1 MGAGFMEVDDY
12 SRLLRAR
19 IEHAYQTSG
28 NKLGWRL
35 LASPAA
41 VLDGADIAFLGLNPG
56 GSVQRA
62 DHGELSMP
70 NGSAYV
76 VESWGNGLTPGQ
88 SPLQKQVRALF
99 DRLGIEPEKVLAGNL
114 VPFRSPSWAHL
125 DDKEAALSFGESIW
139 RLILE
144 RARPRLV
151 ICMGSATYASLSRI
165 LGATDAQTVRVGWGS
180 VGARR
185 AAFEGGILVG
195 LPHLSRFGIVT
206 RPQSEAA
213 LRQIFREDWSP

>member
-1 MGAGFMEVDDY
+1 MENDEY
-12 SRLLRAR
+12 RKSLQSK
-19 IEHAYQTSG
+19 IEEAYLKSG
-28 NKLGWRL
+28 NKMGWRL

-41 VLDGADIAFLGLNPG
+41 VLDEADVAFLGLNPG
-56 GSVQRA
+56 GNVQRA
-62 DHGELSMP
+62 EHGELSMLT
-70 NGSAYV
+70 GSAYV

-99 DRLGIEPEKVLAGNL
+99 GRLNIEPDKVLAGNL
-114 VPFRSPSWAHL
+114 IPFRSPSWAHL
-125 DDKEAALSFGESIW
+125 DDKEAALRFGESIW
-139 RLILE
+139 RVILE

-165 LGATDAQTVRVGWGS
+165 LGATDAETVRVGWGS

-185 AAFEGGILVG
+185 AAFKGGILVG
-195 LPHLSRFGIVT
+195 LPHLSRFGIMT

-213 LRQIFREDWSP
+213 LRQLFREDWSP